1 MTKTSEYL
9 QRHRLLTWKQ
19 LCGTHTV
26 NARVNHWKVTIETIQ
41 LVLTIGPVSHCLQ
54 GCNCAQRSADWSGR
68 SDRCADCR
76 SALHSAAVRG
86 RATLNS
92 TVGYTSIGLAGQAS
106 CMNVYGGPFLPTF
119 PDLPIPSPP
128 DHSTLPW
135 TIPLSSEP
143 LHSPPDHSTLLQ
155 NTPLSA
161 KFAPRNVSAIFVI

>member
-1 MTKTSEYL
+1 VTKTSEYL

-19 LCGTHTV
+19 LCGTHAV
-26 NARVNHWKVTIETIQ
+26 NARVNHWKVTIQ

-106 CMNVYGGPFLPTF
+106 CMNVHSNLSAVSAVTNGGPQHCSDYDRRCQYNDQFR
-119 PDLPIPSPP
+119 
-128 DHSTLPW
+128 TLKSNFSVC
-135 TIPLSSEP
+135 IE
-143 LHSPPDHSTLLQ
+143 
-155 NTPLSA
+155 
-161 KFAPRNVSAIFVI
+161 

>member
-1 MTKTSEYL
+1 MW
-9 QRHRLLTWKQ
+9 QRHQNIYRDRLLTRKQ

-26 NARVNHWKVTIETIQ
+26 NARVNHWKVTVQ
-41 LVLTIGPVSHCLQ
+41 LVLTIGTVSHCLQ

-135 TIPLSSEP
+135 TTPLSSRTLHCP
-143 LHSPPDHSTLLQ
+143 LNSHQ
-155 NTPLSA
+155 EM
-161 KFAPRNVSAIFVI
+161 